1 MAKTRWARDYTRD
14 IIDVKNRYDDLKE
27 HIKEP
32 PDGQVPVGDWGI
44 YTSPNLQS
52 NEPVSPFDCDQYPDS
67 PYCGGTPWTKTPVG
81 LEPEWGFNECGAW
94 VQLNPILG
102 FTKLPPVSVG
112 WRRPGK
118 CREEEKPIQ
127 RPKPINDLP
136 EEWKDIQPDILPGGF
151 RPDDIVLAATTTTIY
166 RLEARIINGHQ
177 RLTNV
182 VYYQG
187 YLDSIV
193 SPTTAVAASPPGG
206 IYFPPTTA
214 LCSGMIHWSA
224 FGSLD
229 LFNAVNNANLP
240 NKEDVFFRDF
250 ALHPNHPNQ
259 GENGGWYE
267 GNMGALGGK
276 GDYKGIGWSITGEGV
291 IAAIYYGRFGSI
303 FPSQSLPFRVGI
315 SPDGINANL
324 FKINLAYLKKISG
337 SPDHYPPPPD
347 QKRKKDCCMQCCS
360 GGNQQA
366 NKQDQDL
373 SEIKKMLKEIKKR
386 LGTDEYPVPM
396 PESLNVSYNDKGKR
410 SEPKMINEE
419 NLTTVIGRFIRYFDG
434 IVGEFGL
441 GFKVADADPSKP
453 GDQPKF
459 ITANNISELL
469 EEMYSHIFD
478 MWIMQYQFLQ
488 LDQRHA
494 IESMLARK
502 VGIQNYY
509 LLQCIVDWAGFK
521 TKDIKKSIPFLFDI
535 DAEGFEAFLRNK
547 EQEIQVPDFDPDD
560 EGADSFPDHLLRL
573 KRAAAIIEAVHTTK
587 FKNADDIPKKIKEM
601 LINTGKSID
610 RVNNDELKSPG
621 SKEDF
626 DQWLRDVETAF
637 INRTGQG
644 DINNPYGVPYAQ
656 RPRLTK
662 IADTENEEQT

>member
-14 IIDVKNRYDDLKE
+14 IIDAKERFDDVRE

-44 YTSPNLQS
+44 YTSPNLQ
-52 NEPVSPFDCDQYPDS
+52 NNQPVSPFNCNQYSDS

-81 LEPEWGFNECGAW
+81 FEPEWGFNECGAW
-94 VQLNPILG
+94 VQLTPVLL

-127 RPKPINDLP
+127 PPKPVEDLP
-136 EEWKDIQPDILPGGF
+136 DEWKDIRPDSLPGGF

-166 RLEARIINGHQ
+166 RLEARFIAGK
-177 RLTNV
+177 RLTNSA
-182 VYYQG
+182 YYQG
-187 YLDSIV
+187 YLDSII
-193 SPTTAVAASPPGG
+193 SPTTATAASPPGG
-206 IYFPPTTA
+206 KYFSPTTA
-214 LCSGMIHWSA
+214 LASGGVHWSY
-224 FGSLD
+224 FSSRQ
-229 LFNAVNNANLP
+229 LFNVVYNANEP
-240 NKEDVFFRDF
+240 DINQVDYRNF
-250 ALHPNHPNQ
+250 AIHPNYPKQ

-267 GNMGALGGK
+267 GNTGALGGK
-276 GDYKGIGWSITGEGV
+276 GDYIGIGWSIAGEGV

-303 FPSQSLPFRVGI
+303 FPSQSLPFSVGI
-315 SPDGINANL
+315 SPDGINASL

-347 QKRKKDCCMQCCS
+347 QKKKKKCCMQCCS
-360 GGNQQA
+360 GGNQQS

-396 PESLNVSYNDKGKR
+396 PESLNVKYDDKGKR
-410 SEPKMINEE
+410 SDPKMIKEE
-419 NLTTVIGRFIRYFDG
+419 NLTGVLGRFIRYFDG
-434 IVGEFGL
+434 VVGEFGL
-441 GFKVADADPSKP
+441 GFKVADADPTKP

-494 IESMLARK
+494 IESMSTRK
-502 VGIQNYY
+502 VAIQNYY
-509 LLQCIVDWAGFK
+509 LLLSLVDWAGFK
-521 TKDIKKSIPFLFDI
+521 TKDIKKKIQFLFDL
-535 DAEGFEAFLRNK
+535 DAEGFEGFLKNK
-547 EQEIQVPDFDPDD
+547 EEELQVPDFDPDD
-560 EGADSFPDHLLRL
+560 EGADSFPDHLFQI

-587 FKNADDIPKKIKEM
+587 FRDSSDIPKQIMEM
-601 LINTGKSID
+601 LLNTGKNID
-610 RVNNDELKSPG
+610 RVNSDELKSPG

-626 DQWLRDVETAF
+626 DQWLRDAETAF
-637 INRTGQG
+637 INRIGTG
-644 DINNPYGVPYAQ
+644 DVTNPYGVPYAQ

-662 IADTENEEQT
+662 IADTESTEEES